1 MFRCVAILLLS
12 GPRFNGGFGV
22 QKGSPTGVLDMH
34 WWPKA
39 LSGVLLM
46 RDLGVWSDQDLAG
59 IVGWAKA
66 YIPWLLSND
75 LAKAERAS
83 DK

>member
-1 MFRCVAILLLS
+1 
-12 GPRFNGGFGV
+12 
-22 QKGSPTGVLDMH
+22 MH

-39 LSGVLLM
+39 LTGMLLM
-46 RDLGVWSDQDLAG
+46 RDLGVWSEQDLSG

-66 YIPWLLSND
+66 YIPWLQTND